1 MKKTLVFAL
10 IFFVA
15 CGPTEEEIQAQV
27 DLAVENALS
36 EYTES
41 NEETSQNN
49 LSQSEMYVE
58 ESTTTS
64 SLAISEGPATTI
76 KAITNRIS
84 ENLELKNGSIYD
96 INWPYLVS
104 IEVSK
109 KNEERDFFGTEYFFD
124 IEVKNIVNVHFL
136 FNSKSKFE
144 QCRIRL
150 DNINRK
156 TTSGTFRTSVN
167 NFCWTEQ
174 DLSEEEYKKLEIV
187 EIILNFGQDAIT
199 LYPSGSFKAFDS
211 DKEYCCHKYNFEQ
224 TILLFSE
231 FFLEKI
237 ETTG

>member
-144 QCRIRL
+144 HL
-150 DNINRK
+150 
-156 TTSGTFRTSVN
+156 
-167 NFCWTEQ
+167 
-174 DLSEEEYKKLEIV
+174 
-187 EIILNFGQDAIT
+187 
-199 LYPSGSFKAFDS
+199 
-211 DKEYCCHKYNFEQ
+211 
-224 TILLFSE
+224 
-231 FFLEKI
+231 
-237 ETTG
+237 